1 MDLHT
6 EIDWNGSDSIGLIAF
21 PGMGK
26 IEWKFEGKRIVVL
39 EKREGRSILV
49 RLFIFARFYI
59 F

>member
-26 IEWKFEGKRIVVL
+26 IGWKFEGKRIVVR